1 MDHCHRQNFVQTQKT
16 ELGNQP
22 TPNNPKLL
30 EVSSLASASPTSNH
44 LSLVPHRGQ
53 LPAPD
58 LGPLTSLLP
67 AASLFPGGLLPALF
81 LPQGGD
87 PEIRSVPPWP
97 GHQSCHP
104 SELSTSKMKFQP

>member
-44 LSLVPHRGQ
+44 LSLVPHHGQ

-67 AASLFPGGLLPALF
+67 AASLFPGGLLPVLF